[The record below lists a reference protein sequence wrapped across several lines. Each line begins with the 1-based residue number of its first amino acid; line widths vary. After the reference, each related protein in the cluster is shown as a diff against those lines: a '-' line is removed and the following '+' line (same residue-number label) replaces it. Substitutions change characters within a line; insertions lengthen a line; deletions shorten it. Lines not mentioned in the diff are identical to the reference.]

1 MTDQELAQI
10 VRTAVLDIL
19 KSGKAAAAPSDHA
32 SDAGLPRI
40 RVLDDRNPEAEAKVA
55 VKLRNRYPGGF
66 RLCFNGECLA
76 GEAPELIIVP
86 SICCASMAKLAT
98 GAPSGRLIEIMKLLL
113 EGNDVWVIDYCYDD
127 YAFTAPA
134 ALYEMYAGYEK
145 KLASFGLRRLPD
157 VKPAAIRSQEKLI
170 TAKAVEDA
178 VASGVRR
185 LTVSASAIVTALA
198 ADAAARTGLEI
209 VRDSGRPA

>member
-19 KSGKAAAAPSDHA
+19 KSGKIPAAASVPA

-40 RVLDDRNPEAEAKVA
+40 RVLDDRSPEAEAKVSSR
-55 VKLRNRYPGGF
+55 LRNRYPGGF

-76 GEAPELIIVP
+76 GDTPELTVVP
-86 SICCASMAKLAT
+86 TLCVASMAKLAT
-98 GAPSGRLIEIMKLLL
+98 GAPTGRLIEIMKLLL
-113 EGNDVWVIDYCYDD
+113 EGNEVWVVDYCYDE
-127 YAFTAPA
+127 YASTAPA

-145 KLASFGLRRLPD
+145 KLASFGLRRLPE

-170 TAKAVEDA
+170 TAKAVEEA
-178 VASGVRR
+178 SASGVRR
-185 LTVSASAIVTALA
+185 LAVSSTAIITALA
-198 ADAAARTGLEI
+198 ADAAARLGLEI
-209 VRDSGRPA
+209 IKDTGRTA